1 MVSQDDDPPGYDA
14 EVFEDAAEAFLRRL
28 PLDVPLRTVADT
40 LRFLCE
46 AGHLVS
52 PIDRE
57 RERERDL
64 IRLHECEQAADEMA
78 ERLHADGLIGI
89 NDEEVPR

>member
-1 MVSQDDDPPGYDA
+1 VVSLDDDPLGYDA

-28 PLDVPLRTVADT
+28 PLDVPMRTVADT

-52 PIDRE
+52 PIEYE
-57 RERERDL
+57 RERERGL
-64 IRLHECEQAADEMA
+64 IRLHECEQAATEMT
-78 ERLHADGLIGI
+78 ERLHADGSIGI